1 MLRREDLRRASGL
14 GLIVAGTAATIGV
27 IYGYDL
33 ANIAGALLFI
43 TQEFH
48 LSTGGQE
55 VVTTAVVVGE
65 VLGAI
70 LGGPLANAMGRKRS
84 MLLLSISY
92 AVFALLSAAAVSL
105 PMLVAA
111 RFLLGLTVGVSV
123 VVVPVF
129 VAESSPAEIRGA
141 LLVLYQVATVVGII
155 IAYLVDFTLS
165 GSGNWRVMLGLAA
178 IPAIAI
184 SLVLMRV
191 PETSRWYLMKGRREE
206 ARQSLTRVD
215 PEVDVERELDSIQNE
230 MKSERG
236 GQLAEM
242 LRTPYLRATVF
253 VVGLGFFIQI
263 TGINS
268 IVYYSPLIF
277 KAMGFTGNFSLLILP
292 ALVQF
297 ASLIAVII
305 SLSLVDR
312 LGRRPILLTGI
323 AIMVVANV
331 LLMVVFA
338 LGKLGGGLT
347 ALGFIG
353 ILLFTVGFTFGFGAL
368 VWVYAGES
376 FPSRLRTLGA
386 GAMLTS
392 DLIANVIVSAIFLTV
407 LNTLGGVG
415 TFGIFL
421 VLAALA
427 FGFVFKLAPETKGR
441 PLEAI
446 RSYWENGGRWPDP
459 TTPSPSPS
467 GEVKEE

>member
-70 LGGPLANAMGRKRS
+70 LGGPLANAMGRKRA

-165 GSGNWRVMLGLAA
+165 GSGNWRVILGLAA

-206 ARQSLTRVD
+206 ARQSLARVD

-277 KAMGFTGNFSLLILP
+277 
-292 ALVQF
+292 
-297 ASLIAVII
+297 
-305 SLSLVDR
+305 
-312 LGRRPILLTGI
+312 
-323 AIMVVANV
+323 
-331 LLMVVFA
+331 
-338 LGKLGGGLT
+338 
-347 ALGFIG
+347 
-353 ILLFTVGFTFGFGAL
+353 
-368 VWVYAGES
+368 
-376 FPSRLRTLGA
+376 
-386 GAMLTS
+386 
-392 DLIANVIVSAIFLTV
+392 
-407 LNTLGGVG
+407 
-415 TFGIFL
+415 
-421 VLAALA
+421 
-427 FGFVFKLAPETKGR
+427 
-441 PLEAI
+441 
-446 RSYWENGGRWPDP
+446 
-459 TTPSPSPS
+459 
-467 GEVKEE
+467 